1 MTSQNQTPTETPLPE
16 GENQPLGERV
26 TYCFEVTNTGNA
38 HLNDITVLD
47 NSLGLDHSA
56 MNFISGAFPLAPGR
70 KILLTYQALAQESL
84 VNTAT
89 AAGVPVNAS
98 GLPISG
104 LASPQDSDSAEV
116 QATGE
121 VLDQN

>member
-1 MTSQNQTPTETPLPE
+1 
-16 GENQPLGERV
+16 V

-38 HLNDITVLD
+38 HLNDITVVD
-47 NSLGLDHSA
+47 NSLGLDASA
-56 MNFISGAFPLAPGR
+56 MNFIGGAFPLAPGQ
-70 KILLTYQALAQESL
+70 KVLLTYQALAQESL

-89 AAGVPVNAS
+89 AGGAPVNAA
-98 GLPISG
+98 GLPIFG
-104 LASPQDSDSAEV
+104 LAAPQDSDSAEV